1 MLKEQRFGVEV
12 EMTGISRKKAADVL
26 AEVFGAIAGEPDG
39 TCYHTRIIKD
49 QKDRKWKVMRDSSI
63 TPVRN
68 DNSNAPMDEYRV
80 EMVTPPLNYED
91 IELLQVV
98 IRSRWREDIRLST
111 LMHGVPL
118 LQVRVPLPRDIQTLS
133 LYQEPQKQCRLKTC
147 LSDTLAR
154 LDRYPRV
161 IPQIMCNL
169 DLPVVRFKQ

>member
-91 IELLQVV
+91 IPFKSGTHEKK
-98 IRSRWREDIRLST
+98 SLS
-111 LMHGVPL
+111 P
-118 LQVRVPLPRDIQTLS
+118 S
-133 LYQEPQKQCRLKTC
+133 LYSLLNAWEYGFLVYELHYKLAWID
-147 LSDTLAR
+147 LSSLHK
-154 LDRYPRV
+154 
-161 IPQIMCNL
+161 
-169 DLPVVRFKQ
+169 VVNQLCHA

>member
-98 IRSRWREDIRLST
+98 IRKLRETSMLTEPITQRHLSE
-111 LMHGVPL
+111 
-118 LQVRVPLPRDIQTLS
+118 DW
-133 LYQEPQKQCRLKTC
+133 
-147 LSDTLAR
+147 
-154 LDRYPRV
+154 
-161 IPQIMCNL
+161 
-169 DLPVVRFKQ
+169 

>member
-98 IRSRWREDIRLST
+98 IRKLRENGAKSHRSCGIHIHVDGANHTAASLRRLVSFMT
-111 LMHGVPL
+111 
-118 LQVRVPLPRDIQTLS
+118 
-133 LYQEPQKQCRLKTC
+133 
-147 LSDTLAR
+147 AR
-154 LDRYPRV
+154 
-161 IPQIMCNL
+161 Q
-169 DLPVVRFKQ
+169 DLIYEAP

>member
-68 DNSNAPMDEYRV
+68 DNSNAPMDEYSILSARGQIADKVEGLDEIGRASCRERV
-80 EMVTPPLNYED
+80 
-91 IELLQVV
+91 
-98 IRSRWREDIRLST
+98 
-111 LMHGVPL
+111 
-118 LQVRVPLPRDIQTLS
+118 
-133 LYQEPQKQCRLKTC
+133 
-147 LSDTLAR
+147 
-154 LDRYPRV
+154 
-161 IPQIMCNL
+161 
-169 DLPVVRFKQ
+169 